1 MILQLAGQRKRE
13 DTGDSSALSSL
24 SGLRPSYW

>member
-1 MILQLAGQRKRE
+1 MMMQLAGQRKRE
-13 DTGDSSALSSL
+13 DTSDSALSSF